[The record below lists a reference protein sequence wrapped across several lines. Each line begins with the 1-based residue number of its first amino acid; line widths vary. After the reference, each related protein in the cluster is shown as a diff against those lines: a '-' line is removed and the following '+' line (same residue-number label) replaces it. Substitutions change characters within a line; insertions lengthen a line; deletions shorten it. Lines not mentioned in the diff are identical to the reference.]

1 MNTIETHIDALLE
14 LFEQKEISEQFD
26 QKFCQT
32 LTEIFNTEKASIF
45 EYDPTENGIFLISQ
59 H

>member
-14 LFEQKEISEQFD
+14 LFEQKEISEEFD

-32 LTEIFNTEKASIF
+32 LD
-45 EYDPTENGIFLISQ
+45 DPQNKRFDPGHT
-59 H
+59 

>member
-1 MNTIETHIDALLE
+1 MNSSETLIGALLE

>member
-45 EYDPTENGIFLISQ
+45 
-59 H
+59 